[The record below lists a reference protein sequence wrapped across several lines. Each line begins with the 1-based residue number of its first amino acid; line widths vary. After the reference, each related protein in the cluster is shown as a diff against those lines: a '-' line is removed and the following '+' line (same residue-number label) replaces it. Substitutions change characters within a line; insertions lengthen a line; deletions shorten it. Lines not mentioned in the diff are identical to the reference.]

1 MPSLAIFR
9 SISVELGFKLGHLQI
24 LSLLAGFRL
33 PEAKYFFE
41 VTRSPA
47 NYQTNDLDLKPKETL
62 NRNMKKRVILL
73 MLKSHACRKLWF
85 KRKPLQR

>member
-9 SISVELGFKLGHLQI
+9 SISVELGFKPKYLHI
-24 LSLLAGFRL
+24 LSLPDNDYLHI
-33 PEAKYFFE
+33 AKH
-41 VTRSPA
+41 
-47 NYQTNDLDLKPKETL
+47 QTSDLDLKLKETL